1 MVILEKFKEQLEQL
15 KAKIPFLNK
24 GAPKSDDDADEDAS
38 EDKVVARSS
47 GEPAWKAAVANQLPF
62 LAKFLGGNKASG
74 KAANED
80 ATDANIKVPVAN
92 ASEEKRKKIIRA
104 VLVVGA
110 LYFVYDTLMVTEE
123 KPPEVVEGTKPPKS
137 KKALEREAAKAKAAA
152 EAAAAAAA
160 ATGTTETP
168 SATDPTASTETP
180 PATDPTTPT
189 EAPVDVATTP
199 TDVIPEAPADI
210 PETDASAPIEGTAGT
225 ITPDVDPQA
234 AQDAATATTD
244 LGIPQDDPFATGD
257 VPAADGDASQPQQAP
272 GMDTTTGT
280 DQVTDGEK
288 PADSGDMTEQILKD
302 LEKQIGSDQAATT
315 QPTSAAYINPPD
327 YENVGRGLVYN
338 CIGKHWACVDG
349 PSFKICQQNNTAL
362 KNQNRSKEC
371 YPDSIYQSDSACGWV
386 QKQKITGNAKT
397 DFCN

>member
-1 MVILEKFKEQLEQL
+1 M
-15 KAKIPFLNK
+15 
-24 GAPKSDDDADEDAS
+24 
-38 EDKVVARSS
+38 
-47 GEPAWKAAVANQLPF
+47 AN
-62 LAKFLGGNKASG
+62 S
-74 KAANED
+74 
-80 ATDANIKVPVAN
+80 
-92 ASEEKRKKIIRA
+92 SEEKRKKIIRA

-123 KPPEVVEGTKPPKS
+123 KPPEVVEEKKPPKS
-137 KKALEREAAKAKAAA
+137 KKALEREAKAKAAA

-160 ATGTTETP
+160 GTTEAPPTTDP
-168 SATDPTASTETP
+168 VATDPVA
-180 PATDPTTPT
+180 ADPTT
-189 EAPVDVATTP
+189 TTP
-199 TDVIPEAPADI
+199 PSDVIPEAPADVADV

-244 LGIPQDDPFATGD
+244 LGIPQDDPFTTGD
-257 VPAADGDASQPQQAP
+257 VPAADGDATQPQQAP
-272 GMDTTTGT
+272 GMDTTTGA
-280 DQVTDGEK
+280 DQVMDGEK
-288 PADSGDMTEQILKD
+288 PAESGDMTEQILKD
-302 LEKQIGSDQAATT
+302 LEKQIGADQAATT

-338 CIGKHWACVDG
+338 CVGKHWACVDG